1 MRKGGAAD
9 QKQPVERRVERIAR
23 DAPAV
28 NFHRNDVL
36 RFFMHLIFA
45 FAPYLRSSARSAAAP
60 PPRPR

>member
-1 MRKGGAAD
+1 
-9 QKQPVERRVERIAR
+9 
-23 DAPAV
+23 V